1 MSAQLL
7 TLEDL
12 AAETREHVQTWR
24 RRVRRR
30 EIPARRVGSPVNGKI
45 VVTSEDFAT
54 WLANLPTV
62 GNPS

>member
-30 EIPARRVGSPVNGKI
+30 EIPARRVGSQVNGKI
-45 VVTSEDFAT
+45 LVSATDFAA
-54 WLANLPTV
+54 WLENLPAV
-62 GNPS
+62 GDRR